1 MSYVTVQGDTW
12 DGISL
17 KTLGDER
24 YMSQLI
30 ESNIEHADT
39 VSFSAGVVLHIPDV
53 KLDTSTALP
62 PWKRGAI

>member
-12 DGISL
+12 DGIAL
-17 KTLGDER
+17 KTLGNER

-39 VSFSAGVVLHIPDV
+39 VSFSAGVVLRIPDI
-53 KLDTSTALP
+53 KFETSATLP

>member
-12 DGISL
+12 DGIAL

-30 ESNIEHADT
+30 ENNIEHADT

-53 KLDTSTALP
+53 KLETSATLP